1 MICFDI
7 VLELFWSHCPSGF
20 LGRHGNFERKYGNR
34 ATSLTHKVKQMTVA
48 WLQENPTYRITDL
61 MMFLAGELSEAE
73 MPNEKNVR
81 LFVKNYRQRAVQ
93 EVATGVFL
101 VGQESE

>member
-1 MICFDI
+1 
-7 VLELFWSHCPSGF
+7 
-20 LGRHGNFERKYGNR
+20 
-34 ATSLTHKVKQMTVA
+34 
-48 WLQENPTYRITDL
+48 

-81 LFVKNYRQRAVQ
+81 SFVKNYRQRGVQ